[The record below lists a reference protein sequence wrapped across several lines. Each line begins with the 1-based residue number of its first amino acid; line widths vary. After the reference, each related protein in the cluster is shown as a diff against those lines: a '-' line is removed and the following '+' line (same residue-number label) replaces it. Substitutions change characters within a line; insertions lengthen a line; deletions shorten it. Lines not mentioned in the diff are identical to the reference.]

1 MWGSSCWYP
10 WDKRTVCQDAA
21 SSSGRVLKMVRTL
34 IICNILL
41 DLTRQPLLKNKH
53 AWRHGTHITPKRQA
67 YHHWLHHRSIVTGNA
82 NQMTR
87 SWMSPSF
94 VTHLESHCVFLG
106 VAAVIKGEAA
116 TLWALI
122 NTFLDDANIHVIVS
136 VFLLPLKY
144 AREEF

>member
-1 MWGSSCWYP
+1 MWGSSCWYH
-10 WDKRTVCQDAA
+10 WDKRAVCQNAA
-21 SSSGRVLKMVRTL
+21 SSSGRVLKMVRTP

-53 AWRHGTHITPKRQA
+53 ARRHGTHIPPKRQA

-87 SWMSPSF
+87 SWVSPSF

-106 VAAVIKGEAA
+106 VAAVIKGETA

-122 NTFLDDANIHVIVS
+122 NTFSDDENVRLIVS
-136 VFLLPLKY
+136 VLLPLKY
-144 AREEF
+144 ARGEF